1 MYIYQTLPCGIPAG
15 PDWEN
20 LTEGM
25 RIIEVDG
32 HPAPLV
38 GIKYRAGAKALPS
51 SQPQMDA
58 ARVSSGQLAGPGP
71 QSAHPVSST
80 YWADRPSG
88 GCGGQRLRSTLAED
102 LAVSHFEACTY
113 CGSMRYAMCSS

>member
-15 PDWEN
+15 QDWEN

-38 GIKYRAGAKALPS
+38 GIKYRAVAKPLPG

-58 ARVSSGQLAGPGP
+58 ARVSSGKLAGTGP
-71 QSAHPVSST
+71 QSERPESSM
-80 YWADRPSG
+80 YWADRPG
-88 GCGGQRLRSTLAED
+88 GSCGGQRLRSTLAED
-102 LAVSHFEACTY
+102 LAVSHL
-113 CGSMRYAMCSS
+113 